1 MIKAIG
7 VTNHLGESLTLE
19 LGFPERSG
27 FLIQEIEG
35 LGPVKA
41 DINVVEMSTTD
52 GALFTSS
59 RINTRNIVIHLL
71 FMGSPTIEDTRQLSY
86 KYFPVKKRV
95 RLLVETDNR
104 MCEIYGNVESNE
116 PDIFSSQS
124 GTVISIMCPDPYFY
138 SVSDATTIFSG
149 IEAMFDYE
157 FSNESLT
164 ENLIEFSNIKSDT
177 LEQIIYDG
185 DSDVGMKINIHALG
199 EATNITIYNT
209 ETREVMKINTTR
221 LAALTG
227 YGIITGDDIIVS
239 TVKGNKYVLLLRG
252 GAYINILNCLDK
264 NTSWFQ
270 LSKGVN
276 TFAYTAETG
285 LTNLEFRIENRTVY
299 EGV

>member
-19 LGFPERSG
+19 LGFPDRSG

-41 DINVVEMSTTD
+41 DINVVEMSTAD

-86 KYFPVKKRV
+86 KYFPVKKRI

-149 IEAMFDYE
+149 VEAMFDYE

-227 YGIITGDDIIVS
+227 SGIITGDDIIVS

-270 LSKGVN
+270 LSKGIN